1 MLIIAMYN
9 RLYVI
14 KYIIQYN
21 RIEYCDTM
29 KLILKKQY
37 SRMKL
42 SFIIVKL
49 YEPKFRLKLFIS
61 SFIKENL
68 LFSQNQFFK
77 HSTKWDDTKEF
88 FESTE
93 IYFKFYSDIYIGMI
107 MIL

>member
-29 KLILKKQY
+29 KLILQKQY

-49 YEPKFRLKLFIS
+49 YEPKFRLKLFIF

-77 HSTKWDDTKEF
+77 HSTKWVTQR
-88 FESTE
+88 
-93 IYFKFYSDIYIGMI
+93 KFLKVLKF
-107 MIL
+107 ILNFIVIFTLV

>member
-1 MLIIAMYN
+1 MLIIAVYN

-14 KYIIQYN
+14 KYIIKYN

-29 KLILKKQY
+29 RLILKKQY

-49 YEPKFRLKLFIS
+49 YEPKFRLKLFTF

-68 LFSQNQFFK
+68 LFPQSQFFK
-77 HSTKWDDTKEF
+77 HSTKWVTQRGFSKVL
-88 FESTE
+88 
-93 IYFKFYSDIYIGMI
+93 KFVSIFIVI
-107 MIL
+107 FTLV